1 MSENAI
7 SVPGK
12 HVTITT
18 TTKPSTTD
26 ELTSHSSV
34 IKDEEVKHL
43 LSGKPLRPP
52 VRSDKT

>member
-1 MSENAI
+1 MSENTI

-34 IKDEEVKHL
+34 MNYEEVKHL
-43 LSGKPLRPP
+43 LSDKPLCPP

>member
-1 MSENAI
+1 MSENTT

-12 HVTITT
+12 HVTIRT

-34 IKDEEVKHL
+34 MKYEEVKHL

-52 VRSDKT
+52 VRSEKT